1 MAKDPMVPIN
11 LRVPQRMLAQID
23 ERAASLGRDRSE
35 FIRSAISSLL
45 ESAPPSMEMRLD
57 DLERRISAVELT
69 I

>member
-1 MAKDPMVPIN
+1 MVPIN